1 MIFTLFSNPILFLL
15 LALSIVVAIT
25 VHEFAHAKMADHLGD
40 PTASLQGRVTLNPM
54 AHLDL
59 YGTIFLLFVGFGW
72 GKPVQFDPF
81 NLDNPRRDAA
91 LISFAGPASNF
102 IIAIICALLAQLFI
116 FLGIPT
122 LTTIGL
128 LILSPLIMMNI
139 MLGTFNLLPIHPL
152 DGFKIVGGILSE
164 DHAREWYQLQRYGML
179 FLLMLII
186 PFGGQPMLHMI
197 LDPVLGFLYQFLL
210 PSQFSLFV

>member
-15 LALSIVVAIT
+15 LAISIVVAIT
-25 VHEFAHAKMADHLGD
+25 VHEFAHAKMAEHLGD

-59 YGTIFLLFVGFGW
+59 YGTVFLLFVGFGW

-102 IIAIICALLAQLFI
+102 IIALACALLIQLFI
-116 FLGIPT
+116 FLGIAEV
-122 LTTIGL
+122 TTIGL
-128 LILSPLIMMNI
+128 LILSPLIMMNV
-139 MLGTFNLLPIHPL
+139 MLGVFNLLPVHPL
-152 DGFKIVGGILSE
+152 DGFKIVGGFLSE
-164 DHAREWYQLQRYGML
+164 DQAREWYQLQRYGLL

-186 PFGGQPMLHMI
+186 PFGGESMLRMI
-197 LDPVLGFLYQFLL
+197 LDPVLGFLYNLLL
-210 PSQFSLFV
+210 PSQISTFI